1 MILPKEDKY
10 YETKNKME
18 EHIIHLLG
26 GRVAEELT
34 LDDIS
39 TGASNDIMRA
49 TEVARDMVT
58 KYGFSEKLGP
68 VNYASSDEVFL
79 GKDFT
84 THKNYSEEVA
94 SEIDEEIRAIIEAC
108 YDKAKAILTQHMDK
122 LNAVAEALLEL
133 ETLDGEQFLEIY
145 EGRITPEELVKK
157 VEDENKARHEA
168 NRAEAQERERI
179 ETAERERVAAAQAQA
194 EGSDEMYGI
203 SDDVPPATLLERM
216 AAAAREAKAQAE
228 NAERALD
235 KLMEMQEKQNAD
247 KTDEESEDKSSE
259 EDEK

>member
-1 MILPKEDKY
+1 MKQKKTKMAPHFLGAKEERIPVHQITIIPRGRAGGFTMILPKEDKY
-10 YETKNKME
+10 YETRNKME
-18 EHIIHLLG
+18 EQIIHLLG

-94 SEIDEEIRAIIEAC
+94 SEIDEEIRAIIEEC
-108 YDKAKAILTQHMDK
+108 YDKAKKILTF
-122 LNAVAEALLEL
+122 
-133 ETLDGEQFLEIY
+133 LDS
-145 EGRITPEELVKK
+145 KK
-157 VEDENKARHEA
+157 
-168 NRAEAQERERI
+168 
-179 ETAERERVAAAQAQA
+179 
-194 EGSDEMYGI
+194 
-203 SDDVPPATLLERM
+203 ATV
-216 AAAAREAKAQAE
+216 
-228 NAERALD
+228 
-235 KLMEMQEKQNAD
+235 
-247 KTDEESEDKSSE
+247 T
-259 EDEK
+259 